1 MSLNVADFN
10 STFSK
15 SFKEYFDNQSQEAI
29 RNSAY
34 SKIFDVSD
42 TNEYTTSYIST
53 EGSDMPA
60 YFDEAEPLKRSS
72 TGKGYKVTYSKAEFG
87 KIMSITKKARL
98 VAGDNTEAVGKIANK
113 EKNSAIITMNTF
125 LEQECRSL
133 LGYTNGSNAS
143 YKILSPDLLPLYS
156 SSHVWNSTGAT
167 FDNDRGTE
175 AISVASAA
183 LIKAYGGA
191 FTDAQGAAMPLNFN
205 KIYVKTGG
213 AAAAQAKAV
222 YASRNAQGQ
231 FTVTNL
237 VDINIYSGEVQ
248 VIEIPR
254 MTSGNDYVYVADS
267 SAIGIDN
274 PLFVEFIQR
283 PMAEGTFK
291 ETDNLSWDMPYSC
304 SFAYG
309 IKNLPFNIIGG
320 KVA

>member
-1 MSLNVADFN
+1 MVLNVADFN

-29 RNSAY
+29 MRSSF
-34 SKIFDVSD
+34 SKIYDVSD

-53 EGSDMPA
+53 EGSDMPT
-60 YFDEAEPLKRSS
+60 YFDEAEPLKRS
-72 TGKGYKVTYSKAEFG
+72 TTWKGYKVTYSKAEFG

-98 VAGDNTEAVGKIANK
+98 VAGDNTEAVGLIANK
-113 EKNSAIITMNTF
+113 EKNSAIITMNAF
-125 LEQECRSL
+125 LEKECRSL
-133 LGYTNGSNAS
+133 LDYANGSNAS

-156 SSHVWNSTGAT
+156 ASHKWNSTWAT

-183 LIKAYGGA
+183 LIKAYGWA
-191 FTDAQGAAMPLNFN
+191 FTDAQGNAMPLNFN
-205 KIYVKTGG
+205 TIYVKTGW
-213 AAAAQAKAV
+213 AAAKQALSV
-222 YASRNAQGQ
+222 YASKNAQGQ
-231 FTVTNL
+231 FQVTAL
-237 VDINIYSGEVQ
+237 TDINIYSGDVT
-248 VIEIPR
+248 VVEIPR
-254 MTSGNDYVYVADS
+254 LASGNDYVYVADS

-291 ETDNLSWDMPYSC
+291 ETDNLSRDMPYSC

-309 IKNLPFNIIGG
+309 IKNLPFNIIWW